1 METAA
6 KVTLEIVFIVTTIV
20 GFALCSSLLSKVKS
34 RKYVSDK
41 IFLVV
46 GGGIAL
52 IFSSCMLIVSLTY
65 PVLQMR

>member
-1 METAA
+1 MEIAA
-6 KVTLEIVFIVTTIV
+6 KVTLELVFIAITIV
-20 GFALCSSLLSKVKS
+20 GFSLCFSLWSKVKS

-41 IFLVV
+41 TFLVV

-65 PVLQMR
+65 PALK